1 MEYFE
6 TECRK
11 RRRLR
16 GKIVVVIN
24 GKGGVGK
31 DTICDITAALFYA
44 KTISSITPVKEIAAQ
59 CGWKGE
65 KDPKARKFLADLKQL
80 LIAYNDFPNQYLVRE
95 VQAFR
100 SDPGT
105 DILFVHIR
113 EAGQIE
119 SFLRLIGEKAVTLLI
134 RSSRPGLSD
143 AVYGNSADDDVE
155 QYSYDYIFN
164 NDCGQAVLFQETE
177 RFITQ
182 LLKQEQL
189 LD

>member
-1 MEYFE
+1 MEHFE
-6 TECRK
+6 AGCRK

-16 GKIVVVIN
+16 DKLVIVIN

-31 DTICDITAALFYA
+31 DTVCDLTAQLFYT
-44 KTISSITPVKEIAAQ
+44 KTVSSITPVKEIAAQ

-65 KDPKARKFLADLKQL
+65 KDIRARRFLADLKQL

-100 SDPGT
+100 SDPGA

-113 EAGQIE
+113 EADQIGE
-119 SFLRLIGEKAVTLLI
+119 FLRLAGGKTTTLLI
-134 RSSRPGLSD
+134 RSSRPGLSA

-155 QYSYDYIFN
+155 QYHYDYIFD
-164 NDCGQAVLFQETE
+164 NDCGRAVLFQEVE
-177 RFITQ
+177 RFMTR
-182 LLKQEQL
+182 LLTQEQL